1 MADVI
6 SLTKSALRREG
17 VREKVRA
24 CRAAIVAAALL
35 LVAGTSG
42 VVENAMADEASAPW
56 VVAEMTG
63 GAYVRPGEAE
73 DEPWRKL
80 SAGVPIEEGSVIRTD
95 AGGEVT
101 LSNGSDRI
109 ELAANSEI
117 ELPAAAGDD
126 GFTRVIHWIGSAFFE
141 VGKRPD
147 PHFEVDTPY
156 LVAIVKGTKFTTEV
170 SSKGASVD
178 VTEGVVGVSTG
189 KGENSRDLTAGQ
201 SANVSAAEPDKVAP
215 GKAVKGGAKPADD
228 GNPATDGKG
237 KGNAPGGNDS
247 PGNSGGK
254 GKGNSGGGAKGDG
267 KGNGNAGGGGNA
279 GGNGNGNGGN
289 GGGNGGG
296 AGNGC
301 RGNGGCHHD
310 DDDDDRGDR
319 RLNRDAKD

>member
-6 SLTKSALRREG
+6 SLTKSAPRRVG
-17 VREKVRA
+17 LREKIRA
-24 CRAAIVAAALL
+24 CGAAIVAAALL
-35 LVAGTSG
+35 LVAGASG
-42 VVENAMADEASAPW
+42 VVDSANADETSAPW
-56 VVAEMTG
+56 VVADMTG

-73 DEPWRKL
+73 DEPWRRL
-80 SAGVPIEEGSVIRTD
+80 AAGMPIEQGSVIRTD

-109 ELAANSEI
+109 ELAGNSEI

-170 SSKGASVD
+170 SDDGASVD

-189 KGENSRDLTAGQ
+189 KGDNSRDLTAGQ

-228 GNPATDGKG
+228 GNPAANGKG
-237 KGNAPGGNDS
+237 QGNAPGKDS
-247 PGNSGGK
+247 PGNSGGN
-254 GKGNSGGGAKGDG
+254 GKGNGGSGGDKGNG
-267 KGNGNAGGGGNA
+267 KGNGNAGGQGNA
-279 GGNGNGNGGN
+279 GGNGNGNG
-289 GGGNGGG
+289 
-296 AGNGC
+296 C
-301 RGNGGCHHD
+301 HGNGGCHH

-319 RLNRDAKD
+319 RLNRDARK